1 MTVKQL
7 EQLEQA
13 KQALDILQNF
23 DPLRLEALAQALD
36 FINYQ
41 LLIAFKT
48 LSIQEQLNW
57 LKALKNK
64 AIKIDWTFWAQNQ
77 AHAKT
82 IAQISD
88 ALLTLKYLKA

>member
-1 MTVKQL
+1 MTVR
-7 EQLEQA
+7 QLEQA

-48 LSIQEQLNW
+48 LSIQEQLN
-57 LKALKNK
+57 
-64 AIKIDWTFWAQNQ
+64 
-77 AHAKT
+77 
-82 IAQISD
+82 
-88 ALLTLKYLKA
+88 